1 MRAELCIALFGRLRS
16 LKDKFVKIER
26 FLEVVLIVEL
36 VVIKSLWLEALFI
49 LVGVV
54 LNFDF
59 AALSFSYVVGNQ
71 LFEVV
76 GGVGFPRLSVRGLE
90 VFGFVTGWFF
100 ALRVEFTFVVLGS
113 VEVLRS
119 SGELS
124 FRKLDFF
131 VGFHH
136 NDTEEVAGDLVDL
149 LNWIRLSSPCFVSLA
164 QGTLFSFFVFYPP
177 FGFSFWFGCYAPS

>member
-90 VFGFVTGWFF
+90 VYGFVTVWFF
-100 ALRVEFTFVVLGS
+100 ALFVEFTFVVLGS
-113 VEVLRS
+113 VAVSSLEIKWRIVFSEVGLLR
-119 SGELS
+119 
-124 FRKLDFF
+124 
-131 VGFHH
+131 
-136 NDTEEVAGDLVDL
+136 
-149 LNWIRLSSPCFVSLA
+149 
-164 QGTLFSFFVFYPP
+164 
-177 FGFSFWFGCYAPS
+177 GFSSQRY

>member
-59 AALSFSYVVGNQ
+59 AALSFSFVVGNR

-76 GGVGFPRLSVRGLE
+76 GGVGFLHLSVRVLE
-90 VFGFVTGWFF
+90 MLDFVTGWFL
-100 ALRVEFTFVVLGS
+100 ALSVGLDFVILWSGDVLS
-113 VEVLRS
+113 S
-119 SGELS
+119 SGEPSLQI
-124 FRKLDFF
+124 LEF
-131 VGFHH
+131 VVELHN
-136 NDTEEVAGDLVDL
+136 NDTEEVTGVLVD
-149 LNWIRLSSPCFVSLA
+149 
-164 QGTLFSFFVFYPP
+164 QLFSSLLPAL
-177 FGFSFWFGCYAPS
+177 CL